1 MSFLDSMNLVGS
13 ALTAERFR
21 MDIALQNLANQ
32 NTTADP
38 ATGQE
43 PYRRKQVVFQE
54 RGVSFRDALK
64 KEAVR
69 VKNGSAQLQSGAQV
83 LGGGVRVT
91 EVVESQR
98 DFVPVYDPNHPH
110 ADEDGYVWYPNVNS
124 TEERIDL
131 MGASNAYEANLT
143 ALKLVQS
150 LTLKALDIGK

>member
-1 MSFLDSMNLVGS
+1 MSLLDSMNLVGS

-38 ATGQE
+38 ATGEE
-43 PYRRKQVVFQE
+43 PYRRKQVIFQE

-64 KEAVR
+64 NE
-69 VKNGSAQLQSGAQV
+69 SAKV
-83 LGGGVRVT
+83 EGGGVRVT
-91 EVVESQR
+91 QVVESQR
-98 DFVPVYDPNHPH
+98 DFIPVYDPDHPH
-110 ADEDGYVWYPNVNS
+110 ANEDGYVMMPNVNS

-143 ALKLVQS
+143 ALKLVQN
-150 LTLKALDIGK
+150 LALKALEIGK

>member
-1 MSFLDSMNLVGS
+1 MSLLDSMNLVGS

-21 MDIALQNLANQ
+21 MDVALQNLANQ

-38 ATGQE
+38 ATGEE

-64 KEAVR
+64 NESAR
-69 VKNGSAQLQSGAQV
+69 VK
-83 LGGGVRVT
+83 GGGVRVT
-91 EVVESQR
+91 QVVESQR
-98 DFVPVYDPNHPH
+98 DFIPVYDPDHPH
-110 ADEDGYVWYPNVNS
+110 ANEDGYVMMPNVNS

-143 ALKLVQS
+143 ALKLVQN
-150 LTLKALDIGK
+150 LALKALEIGK